1 MALTRRSFGLAAAG
15 AALLPALPAGAK
27 EAPAGTQA
35 PGVYRMK
42 VGAYEV
48 TVLNDGS
55 GALPT
60 KYFSGDADGA
70 AKLLENAFVAS
81 KEMAPTTFNAWLI
94 NTGDKLI
101 LVDTGYSNGAGPVG
115 RPPAEDSRRGR
126 RQSGR
131 HRRRRHHPRSSGS
144 LLRIADDRQADRL
157 PERDRT
163 HQRR

>member
-15 AALLPALPAGAK
+15 AALLPALPARAK
-27 EAPAGTQA
+27 EAPAGMQA
-35 PGVYRMK
+35 PGVYRVK

-60 KYFSGDADGA
+60 KFFSGDAAGS

-81 KEMAPTTFNAWLI
+81 KDMAPTTFNAWLI

-101 LVDTGYSNGAGPVG
+101 LVDTGYSNGAGPAAG
-115 RPPAEDSRRGR
+115 KLPRRSRR
-126 RQSGR
+126 
-131 HRRRRHHPRSSGS
+131 
-144 LLRIADDRQADRL
+144 QASTPL
-157 PERDRT
+157 ISTPL
-163 HQRR
+163 